1 MKKIILFLL
10 VFSIGVVYADFS
22 KMPNNGGEI
31 LQQGVEKEWC
41 PICGMKLKMYY
52 KTNHAVEL
60 KDGNFK
66 QYCSIRCLAFDYENI
81 KANIKEILVVDVS
94 SDKFIN
100 AKSAYYVMGSNVP
113 GTMTK
118 VSKLAFKEKKDAE
131 KFKNE
136 YGGDIV
142 DFDTAFKSALDSLN
156 SDVAFFR
163 AKKEKMMYPMGEKIY
178 KSACG
183 EISLSKYKKISELK
197 ADIANKKICGDL
209 EEKQLQAVAL
219 YLWEVKRFEGN
230 ISEQIVVDKKEKCP
244 VCGMFVYKYP
254 NWAAEIVLENGL
266 SYYFDGVKDMMK
278 FYFEPEKF
286 ISDVKGKKISKIKV
300 TDYYTLKTI
309 DGKKAY
315 YVIGSSVYG
324 PMGKEL
330 IPFVTESD
338 AKHFMADYGGTKILK
353 FEEITKEL
361 VYDLDK

>member
-1 MKKIILFLL
+1 MKKFIVLLL
-10 VFSIGVVYADFS
+10 VFLVGTAFAEFS
-22 KMPNNGGEI
+22 KTATDKAEI

-41 PICGMKLKMYY
+41 PICGMKLTSYY

-81 KANIKEILVVDVS
+81 KESIKNILVVDVS
-94 SDKFIN
+94 SDKFID
-100 AKSAYYVMGSNVP
+100 AKSAYYVMGSQVP

-118 VSKLAFKEKKDAE
+118 VSKLAFKERKDAE
-131 KFKNE
+131 KFKDE
-136 YGGDIV
+136 YGGEIV
-142 DFDTAFKSALDSLN
+142 NFEIAFESALNSLN
-156 SDVAFFR
+156 EDVAFFR

-197 ADIANKKICGDL
+197 ADIANKKLCGDL
-209 EEKQLQAVAL
+209 EEKQLQALSL

-254 NWAAEIVLENGL
+254 NWAAEIVLEDGL

-286 ISDVKGKKISKIKV
+286 ISDTKGKKISKIKV

-309 DGKKAY
+309 DGNKAY

-330 IPFVTESD
+330 IPFVTEND

-353 FEEITKEL
+353 FEEITKQL
-361 VYDLDK
+361 VYELDK